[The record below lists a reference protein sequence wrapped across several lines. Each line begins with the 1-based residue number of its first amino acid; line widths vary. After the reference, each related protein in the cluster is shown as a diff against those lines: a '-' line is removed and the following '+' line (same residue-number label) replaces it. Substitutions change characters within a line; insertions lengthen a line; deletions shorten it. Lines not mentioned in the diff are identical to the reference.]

1 MTRSIF
7 DVWYNSVSEA
17 ERQELDAIKNNPEE
31 INDRF
36 AAPLAFGTAG
46 MRGVVGLGTYRMNVY
61 TVARAT
67 AGLAA
72 FINSV
77 GKDKAER
84 GVVISYDTR
93 RFSLEFAK
101 KAAEVLSAAG
111 IKAHLFDNVHPVPM
125 CSYAIRRLNAFAGIM
140 ITASHNPKEYN
151 GYKVYGED
159 GAQMSPEDT
168 AVVVKYI
175 NAIEDYFSVK
185 CDNLVFPETINGL
198 DNVKIN
204 DFVTIIGKSVDEDYY
219 AEISKLSLS
228 PEAVKKY
235 GKNLKLVYTPIHGS
249 GYIPVT
255 TVLDRMGINVTCVKE
270 QTKFDTE
277 FSTVPIPNPENPQTL
292 KMGIELGN
300 EIGADVVIGTDPDCD
315 RMGLAVRDD
324 TGTFRL
330 LNGNQIGALLL
341 DYIITRLTESG
352 TMPKNPAVVK
362 TIVTTTLADR
372 IAKAANVKVF
382 NVLTGF
388 KFIGEK
394 IKEWEKSGEYTFL
407 FGYEE
412 SYGYLRG
419 THARDK
425 DAVVASML
433 TAEMV
438 CYYESVGKGLYKRL
452 IELFDKFGYYREEV
466 ASIAYK
472 GVTAMSDM
480 SAAMSALRAKTIR
493 SLAGYDVL
501 AVSDYLKG
509 VTVNENGTKE
519 PTNLPESD
527 VLKFILENEQFVCVR
542 PSGTEPKL
550 KIYVLCYDAD
560 AEKAKIKA
568 EKLMA
573 AIREEL

>member
-93 RFSLEFAK
+93 RFSFEFAK

-185 CDNLVFPETINGL
+185 CDNLVFPEIINGL

-493 SLAGYDVL
+493 SLAGYDVF

-509 VTVNENGTKE
+509 VTVHENGTKE

>member
-185 CDNLVFPETINGL
+185 CDNLVFPEIINGL
-198 DNVKIN
+198 DNVEIN

-472 GVTAMSDM
+472 GVTAMSAM

-493 SLAGYDVL
+493 SLAGYDVF